1 MAEPQSYKNHARLLP
16 AFHFFAVPVLL
27 VNMLVELWS
36 LWGSPTFASLWTV
49 VVAAALVTV
58 AFLSRTQAL
67 RAQDRIIRLEMQ
79 LKLRGLLPGDLQK
92 RILEL
97 SPRHLVALRFA
108 IDTELPELVREVLA
122 GTLKTPKEVKM
133 RVRNWQGD
141 WLRV

>member
-1 MAEPQSYKNHARLLP
+1 MAESQNYKNHARFLP

-27 VNMLVELWS
+27 LNVFVELRS
-36 LWGSPTFASLWTV
+36 LWGTPTLASLWAV
-49 VVAAALVTV
+49 VVASALVAV

-79 LKLRGLLPGDLQK
+79 FRLRGVLPGDLQK
-92 RILEL
+92 RILDL
-97 SPRHLVALRFA
+97 PPRHLVALRFA
-108 IDTELPELVREVLA
+108 SDAELPELVREVLA

-133 RVRNWQGD
+133 RIRDWQAD

>member
-1 MAEPQSYKNHARLLP
+1 MAEPQNYKNHARFLP

-27 VNMLVELWS
+27 ANMFVELWS
-36 LWGSPTFASLWTV
+36 LWGTPTIGSLWAV

-79 LKLRGLLPGDLQK
+79 LRLRGLLPADLQH
-92 RILEL
+92 RILDL
-97 SPRHLVALRFA
+97 TPRHLVALRFA
-108 IDTELPELVREVLA
+108 SDAELPELVREVLA

-133 RVRNWQGD
+133 RVRDWQGD

>member
-27 VNMLVELWS
+27 VNMFVELWS
-36 LWGSPTFASLWTV
+36 LWGTPTFASLWTV

-67 RAQDRIIRLEMQ
+67 RVQDRIIRLEMQ
-79 LKLRGLLPGDLQK
+79 LRLRGLLPGDLQK

-108 IDTELPELVREVLA
+108 SDAELPELVREVLA
-122 GTLKTPKEVKM
+122 GTLKTPREVKA
-133 RVRNWQGD
+133 RVRDWQGD

>member
-1 MAEPQSYKNHARLLP
+1 MAEPQNYKNHARLLP

-27 VNMLVELWS
+27 VNFVVELWS
-36 LWGSPTFASLWTV
+36 LWATPTRGSLWTV

-79 LKLRGLLPGDLQK
+79 ARLRGLLPADLQS
-92 RILEL
+92 RILDL
-97 SPRHLVALRFA
+97 SPRHLIALRFA
-108 IDTELPELVREVLA
+108 GDAELPELVREVLA

-133 RVRNWQGD
+133 RVRDWQGD

>member
-1 MAEPQSYKNHARLLP
+1 MTEPQNYKNHARFLP

-27 VNMLVELWS
+27 VNFVVELWS
-36 LWGSPTFASLWTV
+36 LWATPTFASLWTV
-49 VVAAALVTV
+49 VVAAALVAM

-79 LKLRGLLPGDLQK
+79 FRLRGVLPADLQN
-92 RILEL
+92 RILDL
-97 SPRHLVALRFA
+97 TPRHLVALRFA
-108 IDTELPELVREVLA
+108 SDAELPELVREVLA

-133 RVRNWQGD
+133 RVRDWQAD

>member
-1 MAEPQSYKNHARLLP
+1 MAESQNYKNHARFLP

-27 VNMLVELWS
+27 LNMFVELWS
-36 LWGSPTFASLWTV
+36 VWRTPTLASLWAV
-49 VVAAALVTV
+49 VVATALVAI

-79 LKLRGLLPGDLQK
+79 LRLRGLLPADLQK
-92 RILEL
+92 RILDL

-108 IDTELPELVREVLA
+108 SDAELPELVREVLA

-133 RVRNWQGD
+133 RVRDWQGD
-141 WLRV
+141 WFRV